1 MLRSDHD
8 VAHERGV
15 AEPAYD
21 GWWNHTYA
29 TLHMWMQVAGKIALA
44 PGAAD
49 QTSVPTGHRVAVTP
63 SNLVSLV
70 SCCRLR
76 TMG

>member
-1 MLRSDHD
+1 MTSLTS
-8 VAHERGV
+8 VAW
-15 AEPAYD
+15 PSLPYD

-49 QTSVPTGHRVAVTP
+49 QTSVPTGHRVAVTQ